1 MMFRRDTLCPGA
13 RMCPGA
19 PDDATPCMECPL
31 AYLDAVLESPL
42 GAQLRNIVDLDFAVS
57 ARFAVDLADVPYDDF
72 RMLRALHEER
82 EAYRNEQLAQQNP

>member
-1 MMFRRDTLCPGA
+1 
-13 RMCPGA
+13 MCPGA

-31 AYLDAVLESPL
+31 AYLDGVLESPM

-57 ARFAVDLADVPYDDF
+57 ARFAVDLDHVPYDDF

-82 EAYRNEQLAQQNP
+82 EAYRAEASLEQ